1 MQATGLEC
9 LVRMMRSCWYA
20 TRLISSASSSLA

>member
-9 LVRMMRSCWYA
+9 LVKMMRSCRYA
-20 TRLISSASSSLA
+20 TRLIRSASSSLA